1 MRRKFRKIE
10 VSVFSSDRLKTM
22 KRILLIPSLLLALGL
37 FVTGCSSTGLLNS
50 GHLTNVEL
58 GKKNYKVVATGVS
71 GHSRVGNVFGMSLG
85 LGIASTSQGIIPVGD
100 PRLKAEFKLLRKKPG
115 ISAEETN
122 RLAKV
127 KRARFNPY
135 EAALDDLW
143 KNFEAQHGAAAGR
156 ALALTNVRFDNR
168 DLNLFYYS
176 HTNLTVTADVIEF
189 VD

>member
-1 MRRKFRKIE
+1 
-10 VSVFSSDRLKTM
+10 M
-22 KRILLIPSLLLALGL
+22 KRIVLIPSLLLTLGL

-58 GKKNYKVVATGVS
+58 GEKNYKVIATGVS
-71 GHSRVGNVFGMSLG
+71 GHSRIGTVYGLSLG
-85 LGIASTSQGIIPVGD
+85 VGIASSIQGLIPIGD
-100 PRLKAEFKLLRKKPG
+100 PRLKAEYKLLSKKPG

-156 ALALTNVRFDNR
+156 ALALTNVRFDNHN
-168 DLNLFYYS
+168 LNLIWYS
-176 HTNLTVTADVIEF
+176 HTRLTVTADVIEF